1 MLSTDDTRLFCSAQT
16 IAQDCVLPFMKKG
29 VSMEKH
35 VLIIRVVVIC
45 CGVFW
50 FFTSFF
56 MAQLDYV
63 NMFVSIMTSL
73 WVGAGPM
80 MLFGLYSRFGNTT
93 GAFSSLI
100 TGMVLALGF
109 IFLQRNWADMVYP
122 YLESQGMVGSVAAFF
137 ESCSSPFEPLIVWRM
152 SASKFPINSV
162 EINFIIMIICLIT
175 YLVASWV
182 TYKGPFNLDRML
194 YRGVYSESEEKPEK
208 FQWSFSNVCKS
219 LLGITKEFTTGDK
232 VISWSVFLYTFVY
245 KFIICFVLVILWN
258 AFSPWKFEW
267 WGHYFYVTILL
278 VPTVAAFVT
287 TFWFVIG
294 GVIDMRRLFR
304 DLKARVVDSLDN
316 GQVDGGVSI
325 SDAKRFAEIEKEQS
339 QSEE

>member
-1 MLSTDDTRLFCSAQT
+1 
-16 IAQDCVLPFMKKG
+16 
-29 VSMEKH
+29 
-35 VLIIRVVVIC
+35 
-45 CGVFW
+45 
-50 FFTSFF
+50 
-56 MAQLDYV
+56 
-63 NMFVSIMTSL
+63 MFVSIMTSL